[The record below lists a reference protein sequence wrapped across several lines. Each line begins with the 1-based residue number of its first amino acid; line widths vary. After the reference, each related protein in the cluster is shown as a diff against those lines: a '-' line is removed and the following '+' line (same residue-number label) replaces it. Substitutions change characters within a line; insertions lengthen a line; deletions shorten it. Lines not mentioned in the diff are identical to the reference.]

1 MESFKSYFYFTKS
14 ERMGILTLIFFIVLS
29 MAAPSVSRLLLAGES
44 GFNEEI
50 SPEVQDFINSL
61 SDTNMQKDQTYV
73 SQENENSYPAVIRN
87 LDTKVSNYR
96 ENQHFQNMN
105 KQVSTQVQVELN
117 TVDSIGFIRLN
128 GIGPAFAHRILKYR
142 SRLGGFVSVEQL
154 LEVYGF
160 NQERLDAIRKNLS
173 IDASVIH
180 KINLNQA
187 SFKEIMR
194 HPYSSYEVAKS
205 VCNFRTS
212 YGKIEKTEDLR
223 KARVINDSTYFKLLP
238 YLSVE

>member
-1 MESFKSYFYFTKS
+1 
-14 ERMGILTLIFFIVLS
+14 MGILTLIFFIVLS
-29 MAAPSVSRLLLAGES
+29 MAAPSVSRLLLAGEP

-50 SPEVQDFINSL
+50 SPEIQDFINSL
-61 SDTNMQKDQTYV
+61 SDTNMQNDQTYV
-73 SQENENSYPAVIRN
+73 SQENENPYPAVIRDLKTYDSKN
-87 LDTKVSNYR
+87 TH
-96 ENQHFQNMN
+96 NQHVQDWS
-105 KQVSTQVQVELN
+105 KQGSAQVHVELN
-117 TVDSIGFIRLN
+117 TVDSIGFVRLN

-142 SRLGGFVSVEQL
+142 SRLGGFFSVDQL

-173 IDASVIH
+173 IDASLIR

-187 SFKEIMR
+187 SFKDIMR
-194 HPYSSYEVAKS
+194 HPYSSFEVAKS

-212 YGKIEKTEDLR
+212 YGKIEKAEDLR